1 MILIL
6 NKMQINLQVYLCIQV
21 INWETWALEKGIK
34 ATRFFFTGSN
44 MKKSFINY
52 EEPMQYFDVI

>member
-21 INWETWALEKGIK
+21 INWETWTLEKGIK
-34 ATRFFFTGSN
+34 PTGFFFTGSN
-44 MKKSFINY
+44 MKKSFINC